1 VLNIEIERR
10 YLFNSCNIEK
20 LLKKNGINY
29 VISSMEQFYL
39 KATSNETLRYRK
51 DEDKYIKNIK
61 KGSGLAREEYEKEV
75 SKKRYKKAKKANSG
89 GIIKKE
95 RLKFFV
101 NGYKFELD
109 IFKGKLKGLS
119 ILEIEFNTLKE
130 AQDYKTPTFLENKII
145 KEVTLEHIYS
155 NGALSRSMQI
165 PLRDDSHISL
175 NEILNTHKVKK
186 PKFDLYI
193 SEYESTKSVF
203 KNYIKRLLSAFK
215 LNYNDFLKNQN
226 IEDLK
231 LSIKAIKRLKSL
243 IVGFKRY
250 IKKDSYLEILF
261 NINNFLLIF
270 EEFDT
275 LNITFKTLLKQ
286 KSTYFI
292 EKQIDIFKQLIKIAQ
307 DLKIQ
312 KEKTASTFTI
322 ENIQKLETTLDKVE
336 IKNKIKIPYTY
347 ARQIVLEKQLK
358 RVIKRNKCNIEELF
372 IEYKIYK
379 SLATLFKVKIDK
391 KSYKNIK
398 NTYRLIKCQQ
408 TIKNNEFIKQNKK
421 SNSYK
426 IPYKKLQKNI
436 CNGTYIKN

>member
-75 SKKRYKKAKKANSG
+75 SKKRYKKAKKANS
-89 GIIKKE
+89 
-95 RLKFFV
+95 V
-101 NGYKFELD
+101 
-109 IFKGKLKGLS
+109 S

-336 IKNKIKIPYTY
+336 IKNKIK
-347 ARQIVLEKQLK
+347 
-358 RVIKRNKCNIEELF
+358 
-372 IEYKIYK
+372 
-379 SLATLFKVKIDK
+379 
-391 KSYKNIK
+391 
-398 NTYRLIKCQQ
+398 
-408 TIKNNEFIKQNKK
+408 NKK
-421 SNSYK
+421 K
-426 IPYKKLQKNI
+426 
-436 CNGTYIKN
+436 

>member
-39 KATSNETLRYRK
+39 KATSSETLRYRK

-75 SKKRYKKAKKANSG
+75 SKKRYKKAKKVNSG

-119 ILEIEFNTLKE
+119 ILEIEFNTLKK
-130 AQDYKTPTFLENKII
+130 AQDYKTPTFLENRVI
-145 KEVTLEHIYS
+145 KEVTQEHIYS

-175 NEILNTHKVKK
+175 NEILNTHKAKK
-186 PKFDLYI
+186 PKLDLYI
-193 SEYESTKSVF
+193 SEYESTQSIL
-203 KNYIKRLLSAFK
+203 KNYIKRLLVAFR
-215 LNYNDFLKNQN
+215 LNYNKFFKNKN

-231 LSIKAIKRLKSL
+231 LSIKAIRRLKS
-243 IVGFKRY
+243 IVLGFKSY
-250 IKKDSYLEILF
+250 INNDSYLEILF
-261 NINNFLLIF
+261 NINNFLLVS
-270 EEFDT
+270 EEFNT
-275 LNITFKTLLKQ
+275 LNSTFKTLLKQ
-286 KSTYFI
+286 KSTYSI
-292 EKQIDIFKQLIKIAQ
+292 EKQTAILKHLIKIAQ
-307 DLKIQ
+307 NLKTQ
-312 KEKTASTFTI
+312 KENITSTFTT
-322 ENIQKLETTLDKVE
+322 ENMQMLENSLDKIE
-336 IKNKIKIPYTY
+336 LKNRIKIPYTY
-347 ARQIVLEKQLK
+347 AKQVILEKQLK
-358 RVIKRNKCNIEELF
+358 KVKKTNKYNTEELF
-372 IEYKIYK
+372 TQYYTYKT
-379 SLATLFKVKIDK
+379 LATLFKVKIDK

-398 NTYRLIKCQQ
+398 NAYKIIKYQQ
-408 TIKNNEFIKQNKK
+408 TIKNNDFITHNQKK
-421 SNSYK
+421 YKYK
-426 IPYKKLQKNI
+426 IPFKNLQKNI
-436 CNGTYIKN
+436 CNGN